1 MLSDVLKPNDYLV
14 TLDLKDGFHHVPVI
28 QYFRENGI
36 RIIIYMDDIL
46 IAAEKDKIDSDLSF
60 VRKTLESLGWNINYE
75 KSCSTL
81 NTPQEFLGFVIDS
94 IGEHGVPG
102 IKVPQKKVTK
112 VQKDILAGQCI
123 AVRRA
128 VFPGNLKLR
137 SVYRL
142 LKTKWSWKTTLQW
155 TEDSLRHLNHY
166 GGSTPFILGTD
177 TS

>member
-1 MLSDVLKPNDYLV
+1 MKLRYEDLSMLSDVLKPNDYLV

-81 NTPQEFLGFVIDS
+81 NTQQEFLGFVIDS

-102 IKVPQKKVTK
+102 IKVPQKKV
-112 VQKDILAGQCI
+112 
-123 AVRRA
+123 
-128 VFPGNLKLR
+128 
-137 SVYRL
+137 
-142 LKTKWSWKTTLQW
+142 
-155 TEDSLRHLNHY
+155 
-166 GGSTPFILGTD
+166 
-177 TS
+177 